1 MSRVKTLLIVSLVV
15 VLSLSLMGCSLLG
28 MRSAQ
33 PEITAGLESDLPGWL
48 LLSHRSA
55 ADDNIVNPKEDPAEE
70 EVVEEVV
77 VAEQTPTQ
85 QPTQQQPEP
94 STTPPQTEQSTNTGE
109 YGPNNP
115 PPPGTRDY
123 MAWFAAN
130 GAKGEYNKDM
140 MKWYAETQGGTT
152 QSYAAWK
159 EEKKQEEAAG
169 GTDGGWFD
177 GFGTSNP
184 SGFNFNSDD
193 DDDD

>member
-1 MSRVKTLLIVSLVV
+1 MPMPRVKTLLIVSFVI

-70 EVVEEVV
+70 EVAEEVET

-94 STTPPQTEQSTNTGE
+94 STTPPQTE
-109 YGPNNP
+109 P
-115 PPPGTRDY
+115 PASSSGSPSPGTREY
-123 MAWFAAN
+123 LVWLAAN
-130 GAKGEYNKDM
+130 GAKAPFTSDMLTWYGES
-140 MKWYAETQGGTT
+140 QGGHTI
-152 QSYAAWK
+152 SYSDWK
-159 EEKKQEEAAG
+159 KQQEEKEAG
-169 GTDGGWFD
+169 GGAGGGGWFD
-177 GFGTSNP
+177 NDSGSP
-184 SGFNFNSDD
+184 SGLGD
-193 DDDD
+193 